1 MIQPTPTRRFS
12 YWDFALVFLAGLVAS
27 IIATAVAI
35 AIGALPL
42 SDLMN
47 GIVPAR
53 ATFFILLPA
62 QIFGEV
68 LALAIISARRGTG
81 NLTTDFGLKID
92 IRDWY
97 FIFLGAALLLG
108 LGLAFSPLANLLGVD
123 QNPQDVVQIAESA
136 KDFATRAMVL
146 VGVVILGPVTEELL
160 FRGLLLRTL
169 LQKRSANTAIAIQAL
184 VFSLFHL
191 LDGGAIEAALIIIP
205 ELFIVGAVLGYLA
218 VKGGSLSRPI
228 FVHAGFN
235 LVTALALFFVPN
247 LPF

>member
-1 MIQPTPTRRFS
+1 MLPRFKII
-12 YWDFALVFLAGLVAS
+12 DFVLVFFAGLVAS
-27 IIATAVAI
+27 IAATAVAI
-35 AIGALPL
+35 TIGALPL

-68 LALAIISARRGTG
+68 LALAIVSARRGTG
-81 NLTTDFGLKID
+81 NLATDFGLTIAAA
-92 IRDWY
+92 DWY

-169 LQKRSANTAIAIQAL
+169 LQKRSATAAITIQAL

-191 LDGGAIEAALIIIP
+191 LDGGALKAALIIIP

-218 VKGGSLSRPI
+218 VKSGKLSRSI

-235 LVTALALFFVPN
+235 LVTALALFFAPN
-247 LPF
+247 LPI